1 MKAVREYGRFLSDL
15 ARESGL
21 SALGARATESGGLA
35 LWAWSARGAR
45 AGFEEPGEEEDRPP
59 LELELSFQEGRSLVR
74 VGGWPLVLAG
84 GRKLPSLTTK
94 RAKAGELARPL
105 RRFEEALAALLEAN
119 WRRLPE
125 EELLRET
132 RERLA
137 RLRELLEALAA
148 SGEGGGSFASSG
160 PFGGLARGS
169 FLALWNAEAY
179 PFPGLLALLPEGG
192 VYRGEVPG
200 YPGTLLEAEV
210 VVEEEEVRLVPR
222 SLQVGS
228 LSLESP
234 DGHVELFQR
243 GRLDPWGVLMAFP
256 EMRRV
261 REAAFLLR
269 EGKTEEASRLLAL
282 SRLAAA

>member
-1 MKAVREYGRFLSDL
+1 M
-15 ARESGL
+15 
-21 SALGARATESGGLA
+21 
-35 LWAWSARGAR
+35 R

-59 LELELSFQEGRSLVR
+59 LELELSFREGRSLVR
-74 VGGWPLVLAG
+74 IGGWPLILAG

-94 RAKAGELARPL
+94 RAEAGELARPL

-137 RLRELLEALAA
+137 RLRELLKALAA
-148 SGEGGGSFASSG
+148 RGSFASSG

-228 LSLESP
+228 LSLEPP

-261 REAAFLLR
+261 REAAFLLG
-269 EGKTEEASRLLAL
+269 EGRTEEASRLLAL